1 VKQSEGIGRNVVDN
15 FETALVRAKKKGGI
29 IVALSFGKGAYEE
42 AARAKLEQGVEIELK
57 TVADILEQQ

>member
-1 VKQSEGIGRNVVDN
+1 
-15 FETALVRAKKKGGI
+15 VRRREGGI

-57 TVADILEQQ
+57 TIEDMLKETWPAISNVSRQDNIDLT